1 MKGLS
6 ISTRSFI
13 HEPDGAPENW
23 QGAADNDYSTIV
35 LMRGRTTPTRYLGS
49 LAQWTTSQWHS
60 WLLPASQTLIHLAGF
75 RNHLVDKS
83 LVAFYDVGVA
93 AAIENILKRTRSE
106 ILSCLRSR
114 GRLTVEE
121 LATALGVSKV
131 CIRRHLGLL
140 GRDQLIAYD
149 VEKQDR
155 GRPSHVYYLTEKS
168 ESLFPTGYAAF
179 AQGML
184 KQIGRQFGESAI
196 QAVIGGYA
204 EEAITTIRYELEHR
218 SGEARLHG
226 FVALLNRSGYDAQ
239 VAVLEHGGYI
249 VEQRN
254 CPVRALAFAHRQ
266 ICDEELRLYRDILD
280 VEVRRECRIAG
291 GSSSCIYKVFLPHEQ
306 TGIQLQGKASLEH

>member
-1 MKGLS
+1 
-6 ISTRSFI
+6 
-13 HEPDGAPENW
+13 
-23 QGAADNDYSTIV
+23 
-35 LMRGRTTPTRYLGS
+35 
-49 LAQWTTSQWHS
+49 
-60 WLLPASQTLIHLAGF
+60 
-75 RNHLVDKS
+75 
-83 LVAFYDVGVA
+83 VA

-121 LATALGVSKV
+121 LATALSVSKV

-168 ESLFPTGYAAF
+168 ESLFPTGYVAF

-226 FVALLNRSGYDAQ
+226 FVALLNRSGYDAK
-239 VAVLEHGGYI
+239 VAALENGGYV

-254 CPVRALAFAHRQ
+254 CPIRALALEHRQ
-266 ICDEELRLYRDILD
+266 ICDEELRLYRNILD

-291 GSSSCIYKVFLPHEQ
+291 GFSSCIYKVFLQPER
-306 TGIQLQGKASLEH
+306 TGVQLQGKASLEH